1 MDLNI
6 KLNQVQQLNLTTQL
20 IQAIEIIELNS
31 MELED
36 FLMKESEENIF
47 VDYQGEVERKKT
59 VEFLKR
65 RGEKKEDYY
74 GVPDEEESS
83 YERYISSKVLLRDV
97 LMEQLDALKLTK
109 AEKKIG
115 EFLVDNI
122 DSSGY
127 LKIDLNEA
135 SDILNVDTHDVFYI
149 LKKIWQFEPRGIGAR
164 DLRECLLLQIED
176 GDDVLK
182 GIIEYHL
189 EDISENR
196 INKIAKNLNISI
208 EETLENI
215 EKIKKLNPKPGSGF
229 DTSQEPT
236 VYIRPEVFV
245 EVEGEE
251 LTLSFEGEGS
261 SNIAV
266 NEYYL
271 KMLERDIDDET
282 KKYLNDKFSRTMFLI
297 NSIEQRMENIRKVSK
312 EIVERQRDFF
322 LYGSPLKPMT
332 LKDVAEA
339 LGISES
345 TVSRVTKNKYLQSNK
360 GIFPMKYFFSTSI
373 SASGGSVSKDYIEK
387 LLIDII
393 ENEDKLKPLSDQKI
407 TDIINKKGIDINR
420 RTIAKY
426 RSELG
431 IGSAKNRRSFN
442 GK

>member
-407 TDIINKKGIDINR
+407 TDIINEKGIDINR